1 MLDFIKNNK
10 LIVGAA
16 ALIVVMILAI
26 VVVFIL
32 AKFSGQEVEKQ
43 DPFGDTDTERQQASS
58 TDSDFLFGTSSERF
72 VPDGAVGSPVPEFRA
87 VTKIPVAGAAV
98 YEREQGGS
106 VVEYVRFT
114 SRINGHV
121 FDTPLA
127 TIGDEVNVSSK
138 TILRIGNAKWSRNG
152 SSTIS
157 RYFDEGGTQMF
168 AYINYAVYGTST
180 GGVAPVE
187 FEGRPLV
194 ETIQDVA
201 LSPQGNELFY
211 LVTNGEGS
219 VGYIENVITGA
230 RVQIWKSLLRN
241 LSVSWETQNR
251 ILVYSNPSSYAE
263 GAIWSL
269 NPTTKSTS
277 VLLANNIALA
287 GKTNTSGTKILYS
300 LEEEGNTIFSLRILD
315 IGTGETT
322 HLPLATLVEKCSWG
336 PMSKYVYCAI
346 PRVEMHGKFLE
357 DWYMGLTGTDDVLWR
372 LDTSTGVVKKLL
384 DPVEVTEEQFDIVDI
399 VVSPQEDY
407 VLFKTRVNNVLWA
420 LKLPEKHT
428 TSESETTEKAA
439 GE

>member
-1 MLDFIKNNK
+1 MLDFIKKNK
-10 LIVGAA
+10 IVVGAA
-16 ALIVVMILAI
+16 ALVVVMILAI
-26 VVVFIL
+26 IVVFIL
-32 AKFSGQEVEKQ
+32 ARNSDTEVENQ
-43 DPFGDTDTERQQASS
+43 DPFGDTGTERQQASS

-87 VTKIPVAGAAV
+87 VTKIPIAGAVV
-98 YEREQGGS
+98 YEREQGGA
-106 VVEYVRFT
+106 VAEYIRFT

-127 TIGDEVNVSSK
+127 TMGDEVNVSSK

-180 GGVAPVE
+180 GGVPPVE
-187 FEGRPLV
+187 FTGRPMV

-211 LVTNGEGS
+211 LVTNKEGS
-219 VGYIENVITGA
+219 IGYIENVITGA

-241 LSVSWETQNR
+241 LIVSWETQNR

-263 GAIWSL
+263 GAVWSI

-277 VLLANNIALA
+277 IVLANNIALA
-287 GKTNTSGTKILYS
+287 AKTNTSGTKILYS
-300 LEEEGNTIFSLRILD
+300 LEEEGNTIFSLRVLD
-315 IGTGETT
+315 LGTGEIT

-336 PMSKYVYCAI
+336 PVSKYVYCAI
-346 PRVEMHGKFLE
+346 PREEIHGKFLE
-357 DWYMGLTGTDDVLWR
+357 DWYMGLTSTDDVLWR
-372 LDTSTGVVKKLL
+372 LDTGTGVVKKLF
-384 DPVEVTEEQFDIVDI
+384 DPVEATEEKFDIVDI
-399 VVSPQEDY
+399 VVSPQEEY
-407 VLFKTRVNNVLWA
+407 ILFKTRVNNVLWA

-428 TSESETTEKAA
+428 TPSTEIPETE
-439 GE
+439 EE